1 MEREVAKLVGVKSSD
16 LPAIRIVDGERMMKF
31 KYPGDVSKMSEK
43 QLLKFLIAFDD
54 DKLTQYFRSAPI
66 PEKQTGIL

>member
-1 MEREVAKLVGVKSSD
+1 
-16 LPAIRIVDGERMMKF
+16 LPTIRIVDGERIMKF

-54 DKLTQYFRSAPI
+54 DKIKEYHRSAPI
-66 PEKQTGIL
+66 PE